1 MIKENCFGFDARC
14 GVRKD
19 NRCTALD
26 KLYCEYEECKF
37 YKSKER
43 FEYEE
48 KRRKMDIEKANVM

>member
-48 KRRKMDIEKANVM
+48 KRRKNGY